1 MSFPVGQSS
10 DHYDLNSSPY
20 RPGVLVH
27 SPPQTDSRQRACS
40 IIRLSMGEGKVTF
53 KWLILQCAGCRGL
66 KSWYCAFRVEAIF
79 WMERCVMSEEWC
91 CGIIQHVSPSVIQF
105 FSFFLSLSSARF
117 CAHTHTHRKLNK
129 PARTQQQQ
137 QQQAG
142 GWMCLLNVRRLS
154 AADGMH
160 SSKKHFQRRC
170 RLYLRTQRV
179 AKWKG
184 CVDFFFLLF
193 SPCFAGLNGRE
204 TIPTWIKWEAWW
216 RWEGQSTPE
225 MEEHL
230 CVCVGCKKKKKKY
243 EDESSRCIGL
253 AIWLACGEM
262 PTKT

>member
-1 MSFPVGQSS
+1 MIDTTVCWLSWPQELILRLQGGGYF
-10 DHYDLNSSPY
+10 LNGEMCDV
-20 RPGVLVH
+20 RGVMLWDY
-27 SPPQTDSRQRACS
+27 TT
-40 IIRLSMGEGKVTF
+40 RLSF
-53 KWLILQCAGCRGL
+53 CD
-66 KSWYCAFRVEAIF
+66 
-79 WMERCVMSEEWC
+79 
-91 CGIIQHVSPSVIQF
+91 SVF
-105 FSFFLSLSSARF
+105 FFLSFPFLCSLL
-117 CAHTHTHRKLNK
+117 CTHTHTHRKLNK